1 MRPGVHAIRCVA
13 FLAIAPAISPAWAQ
27 TPAAGAKA
35 ESGELEVVVVT
46 ARKREESL
54 QEVPIAV
61 STVSGEQMLD
71 THITRATEIAN
82 YIPNLTINGAFG
94 VVNPQIF
101 IRGVGNN
108 DFNDNAG
115 ATVGVY
121 QDEVYL
127 SAPAGK
133 LVQTYDLESVQVL
146 RGPQG
151 TLFGRNNTAGAITF
165 TSARPSGDFEGYVRA
180 TLGNLER
187 MDVEGAMSFPI
198 GDSLSGRV
206 ALQRNSRAGYSKN
219 LDENGAVR
227 EEIGEIDELAGRVL
241 LRWQRD
247 NLDIV
252 LNLNMSDADNER
264 LPGKSFGINPDG
276 TDFGG
281 FVNPDPGNIRQN
293 SANYKEIEQ
302 VETRGAILNAS
313 YELTDFTLSSISAYY
328 NAERYVTLDVDKSPN
343 NLLHIIRAPESKQ
356 YSQELRIT
364 SNGDERLDWIGG
376 LYYLREDLAV
386 DTTFAFGGPREPFF
400 PQLYNSDTETYA
412 AYAELI
418 YSLTDR
424 LSFTGGARYTVDQR
438 YFDIIVDGGAAVP
451 FTQFENEWKEWGWR
465 GILDYKLSD
474 STMLYAS
481 VSRSFQGGG
490 YNGGSFTLAEVG
502 EGFDPEFLLA
512 YEVGTK
518 LSFAG
523 GRLTANMAAFY
534 YDYTDPQVFTLDG
547 GQAGGVSAGFVST
560 IVNAD
565 SATVKGFELEIV
577 AHPTDSLT
585 INAGIGLL
593 DTAYGELVLPGPN
606 NTIISGK
613 GNDLIG
619 APEVDLS
626 FGFTQA
632 FPVSYGEYSLSA
644 DYNYRSRRYFDITQR
659 DVMSGGGY
667 GLING
672 RFAFTARNGLQVGLW
687 GKNLADEEYVTF
699 KADLSTFGGFI
710 ENFYDAPRTYG
721 VDVTYRFE

>member
-1 MRPGVHAIRCVA
+1 AAPCAALVTIA
-13 FLAIAPAISPAWAQ
+13 LAPTPSWAQ
-27 TPAAGAKA
+27 AQSSGVEAA
-35 ESGELEVVVVT
+35 SSSIEVIVVT
-46 ARKREESL
+46 ARQREESL
-54 QEVPIAV
+54 QDVPIAV
-61 STVSGEQMLD
+61 STVSGEQMLE
-71 THITRATEIAN
+71 THITRATEIQN
-82 YIPNLTINGAFG
+82 YVPNLTINGAFG

-165 TSARPSGDFEGYVRA
+165 TSTRPDGEFEGYARA
-180 TLGNLER
+180 TLGNFER
-187 MDVEGAMSFPI
+187 LDFEGAMSFPI
-198 GDSLSGRV
+198 AEGLSGRV
-206 ALQRNSRAGYSKN
+206 AVQRNTRSGYADS
-219 LDENGAVR
+219 LDASGQVR
-227 EEIGEIDELAGRVL
+227 EEIGEIEELAGRVL
-241 LRWQRD
+241 LRWRSD
-247 NLDIV
+247 ALDVV
-252 LNLNMSDADNER
+252 LNVNFSDADNDR
-264 LPGKSFGINPDG
+264 LPGKSFGVNPDG

-281 FVNPDPGNIRQN
+281 FVNPDPGDIRQN
-293 SANYKEIEQ
+293 SANYKEIEK

-313 YELTDFTLSSISAYY
+313 YELADFTLSSISAYY

-343 NLLHIIRAPESKQ
+343 NLLHIIRAPESRQ
-356 YSQELRIT
+356 FSQELRIT
-364 SNGDERLDWIGG
+364 SNGDKTLDWIGG
-376 LYYLREDLAV
+376 LYYLREDLRV
-386 DTTFAFGGPREPFF
+386 DTLFAFGGPPEPFF

-412 AYAELI
+412 AYAEVI
-418 YSLTDR
+418 YSFNDR
-424 LSFTGGARYTVDQR
+424 LSFTGGARYTVDER
-438 YFDIIVDGGAAVP
+438 YFDIIVGGGAAIP
-451 FTQFENEWKEWGWR
+451 FTQFDNEWKEWGWR

-474 STMLYAS
+474 GAMIYAS

-502 EGFDPEFLLA
+502 DGFDPEFLLA
-512 YEVGTK
+512 YEAGAK
-518 LSFAG
+518 LSFAD
-523 GRLTANMAAFY
+523 GRLSANLAAFY

-547 GQAGGVSAGFVST
+547 GQAGGASAGFVST

-565 SATVKGFELEIV
+565 SATVKGAEIELV
-577 AHPTDSLT
+577 ARPTDSLT
-585 INAGIGLL
+585 LNAGIGLL

-606 NTIISGK
+606 NTIISGE
-613 GNDLIG
+613 GNELIG
-619 APEVDLS
+619 APDVDLS
-626 FGFTQA
+626 FGFTQL
-632 FPVSYGEYSLSA
+632 FPVRYGEYSLSA

-659 DVMSGGGY
+659 EIMSGDGY
-667 GLING
+667 GLINA
-672 RFAFTARNGLQVGLW
+672 RFGFAAPNGWRVGLW

-721 VDVTYRFE
+721 VDFTYRFR

>member
-1 MRPGVHAIRCVA
+1 MRLGVNATRCAV
-13 FLAIAPAISPAWAQ
+13 LVAIALGTLPPRSQAQ
-27 TPAAGAKA
+27 TTRTEAA
-35 ESGELEVVVVT
+35 SGDIEVVVVT

-54 QEVPIAV
+54 QDVPIAV
-61 STVSGEQMLD
+61 STVSGEQMFE
-71 THITRATEIAN
+71 THITRATEIQN
-82 YIPNLTINGAFG
+82 YVPNLTINGAFG

-165 TSARPSGDFEGYVRA
+165 TSTRPNGEFEGYVRA
-180 TLGNLER
+180 TLGNFER
-187 MDVEGAMSFPI
+187 MDFEGAMSFPL
-198 GDSLSGRV
+198 GESLSGRV
-206 ALQRNSRAGYSKN
+206 ALQRNSRAGYADT
-219 LDENGAVR
+219 LDANGEVR
-227 EEIGEIDELAGRVL
+227 EEIGDVEELAGRFL

-247 NLDIV
+247 HLDVV
-252 LNLNMSDADNER
+252 LNLNFSDADNDR

-293 SANYKEIEQ
+293 SANYKELEK
-302 VETRGAILNAS
+302 VETHGAILNAS
-313 YELTDFTLSSISAYY
+313 YEFADFTLSSITAHYA
-328 NAERYVTLDVDKSPN
+328 AERDVTLDVDKSPN
-343 NLLHIIRAPESKQ
+343 NLLHIIRAPESRQ
-356 YSQELRIT
+356 FSQELRIT
-364 SNGDERLDWIGG
+364 SNGNKALDWIGG
-376 LYYLREDLAV
+376 LYYLREDLPV
-386 DTTFAFGGPREPFF
+386 DTLFAFGGPREPFF

-418 YSLTDR
+418 YSVSDR

-438 YFDIIVDGGAAVP
+438 YFDIIVGGGAAIP
-451 FTQFENEWKEWGWR
+451 FTQFENEWNEWGWR
-465 GILDYKLSD
+465 GILDYKFTD
-474 STMLYAS
+474 SAMIYAS

-512 YEVGTK
+512 YEIGAK
-518 LSFAG
+518 LSFAS
-523 GRLTANMAAFY
+523 GRLTANVAAFY

-547 GQAGGVSAGFVST
+547 GQAGGASAGFVST

-577 AHPTDSLT
+577 ARPTDSLA

-626 FGFTQA
+626 LGFTQTFA
-632 FPVSYGEYSLSA
+632 VSYGEFSVSG
-644 DYNYRSRRYFDITQR
+644 DYNYRARRYFDITQR

-672 RFAFTARNGLQVGLW
+672 RFAFSAPNGLQVGVW

-710 ENFYDAPRTYG
+710 ENFYDVPRTYG
-721 VDVTYRFE
+721 VDFTYRFR

>member
-1 MRPGVHAIRCVA
+1 MKLVINAVSCAALVAIHMA
-13 FLAIAPAISPAWAQ
+13 AAPAAAQ
-27 TPAAGAKA
+27 AQSGVEGASS
-35 ESGELEVVVVT
+35 EIEVVVVT

-54 QEVPIAV
+54 QDVPIAV
-61 STVSGEQMLD
+61 STVSGEQMLE
-71 THITRATEIAN
+71 THITRATEIQN

-151 TLFGRNNTAGAITF
+151 TLFGRNNTAGAIAF
-165 TSARPSGDFEGYVRA
+165 TSARPDGKLEGYVRA
-180 TLGNLER
+180 TLGNFER
-187 MDVEGAMSFPI
+187 MDFEGAMSFPI
-198 GDSLSGRV
+198 GESLSGRV
-206 ALQRNSRAGYSKN
+206 ALQRNTRAGYADN
-219 LDENGAVR
+219 LDENGLVR
-227 EEIGEIDELAGRVL
+227 EEIGDIEELAGRFL

-247 NLDIV
+247 NLDVV
-252 LNLNMSDADNER
+252 LNLNFSDADNDR

-281 FVNPDPGNIRQN
+281 FLNPDPGNIRQN
-293 SANYKEIEQ
+293 SANYKEVEE

-313 YELTDFTLSSISAYY
+313 YELTDFTVSSITAYY

-343 NLLHIIRAPESKQ
+343 NLLHIIRAPQSRQ
-356 YSQELRIT
+356 FSQELRIT
-364 SNGDERLDWIGG
+364 SNGDKALDWIAG
-376 LYYLREDLAV
+376 LYYLREDLRV
-386 DTTFAFGGPREPFF
+386 DTLFAFGGPPEPFF

-418 YSLTDR
+418 YSLSDR
-424 LSFTGGARYTVDQR
+424 LSFTGGARYTVDER
-438 YFDIIVDGGAAVP
+438 YFDIIVGGGAAVP
-451 FTQFENEWKEWGWR
+451 FTQFQNEWNEWGWR
-465 GILDYKLSD
+465 GILDYKFTD
-474 STMLYAS
+474 STMIYAS

-512 YEVGTK
+512 YEVGAK

-534 YDYTDPQVFTLDG
+534 YDYADPQVFTLDG

-565 SATVKGFELEIV
+565 SATVKGFELELV
-577 AHPTDSLT
+577 ARPTDSLT
-585 INAGIGLL
+585 LNAGIGLL

-613 GNDLIG
+613 GNNLIG
-619 APEVDLS
+619 APDVDLS
-626 FGFTQA
+626 FGFAQV
-632 FPVSYGEYSLSA
+632 FPVSYGEYSLSG

-672 RFAFTARNGLQVGLW
+672 RFAFTASNGMQFGVW
-687 GKNLADEEYVTF
+687 GKNLADEQYVTF

-721 VDVTYRFE
+721 VDFTYRFR

>member
-1 MRPGVHAIRCVA
+1 MQLVTNAVPCAALVAIQMAAAPG
-13 FLAIAPAISPAWAQ
+13 LAQAQ
-27 TPAAGAKA
+27 AARVEAA
-35 ESGELEVVVVT
+35 SSEIEVIVVT

-54 QEVPIAV
+54 QDVPIAV
-61 STVSGEQMLD
+61 STVSGEQMLE
-71 THITRATEIAN
+71 THITRATEIQN

-151 TLFGRNNTAGAITF
+151 TLFGRNNTAGAIAF
-165 TSARPSGDFEGYVRA
+165 TSTRPDGKLEGYVRA

-187 MDVEGAMSFPI
+187 MDFEGAMSFPI
-198 GDSLSGRV
+198 SESLSARV
-206 ALQRNSRAGYSKN
+206 AVQRNTRAGYADN
-219 LDENGAVR
+219 LDESGLVR
-227 EEIGEIDELAGRVL
+227 EEIGDIQELAGRFL

-247 NLDIV
+247 NLDVV
-252 LNLNMSDADNER
+252 LSLNFSDADNDR

-281 FVNPDPGNIRQN
+281 FVNPDPGNVRQN
-293 SANYKEIEQ
+293 SANYKEVEE
-302 VETRGAILNAS
+302 VETGGAILSAS
-313 YELTDFTLSSISAYY
+313 YELTDFTVSSITAYY

-343 NLLHIIRAPESKQ
+343 NLLHIIRAPQSRQ
-356 YSQELRIT
+356 FSQELRIT
-364 SNGDERLDWIGG
+364 SNGNKALDWIAG
-376 LYYLREDLAV
+376 LYYLREDLRV
-386 DTTFAFGGPREPFF
+386 DTLFAFGGPPEPFF
-400 PQLYNSDTETYA
+400 PQLYNSDTDTYA

-418 YSLTDR
+418 YSLSDR
-424 LSFTGGARYTVDQR
+424 LSFTGGARYTVDER
-438 YFDIIVDGGAAVP
+438 YFDIIVGGGAAVP
-451 FTQFENEWKEWGWR
+451 FSQFENEWNEWGWR
-465 GILDYKLSD
+465 GILDYKFTD
-474 STMLYAS
+474 STMIYAS

-512 YEVGTK
+512 YEVGAK
-518 LSFAG
+518 LSFAS

-565 SATVKGFELEIV
+565 SASVKGFELELV
-577 AHPTDSLT
+577 ARPTDSLT
-585 INAGIGLL
+585 LSAGIGLL

-606 NTIISGK
+606 DTIISGK
-613 GNDLIG
+613 GNNLIG

-626 FGFTQA
+626 FGFTQV
-632 FPVSYGEYSLSA
+632 FPVSYGEYSLSG

-672 RFAFTARNGLQVGLW
+672 RFAFTASNGMQFGVW
-687 GKNLADEEYVTF
+687 GKNLADEQYVTF

-721 VDVTYRFE
+721 VDFTYRFR

>member
-1 MRPGVHAIRCVA
+1 MRTACNAAPCAALVTIA
-13 FLAIAPAISPAWAQ
+13 LAPTPSWAQ
-27 TPAAGAKA
+27 TPGAGVEAA
-35 ESGELEVVVVT
+35 SSSIEVIVVT

-54 QEVPIAV
+54 QDVPIAV
-61 STVSGEQMLD
+61 STVSGEQMLE
-71 THITRATEIAN
+71 THITRATEIQN
-82 YIPNLTINGAFG
+82 YVPNLTINGAFG

-165 TSARPSGDFEGYVRA
+165 TSARPDGEFEGYVRA
-180 TLGNLER
+180 TLGNFER
-187 MDVEGAMSFPI
+187 MDFEGAMSFPI
-198 GDSLSGRV
+198 SEGLSGRV
-206 ALQRNSRAGYSKN
+206 ALQRNTREGYADS
-219 LDENGAVR
+219 LDASGAVR
-227 EEIGEIDELAGRVL
+227 EEIGDIEELAGRML
-241 LRWQRD
+241 LRWQRE
-247 NLDIV
+247 NLDVV
-252 LNLNMSDADNER
+252 LNVNFSDADNDR

-281 FVNPDPGNIRQN
+281 FVNPDPGDIRQN

-313 YELTDFTLSSISAYY
+313 YELSDFTVSSITAYY

-343 NLLHIIRAPESKQ
+343 NLLHIIRAPESRQ
-356 YSQELRIT
+356 FSQELRIT
-364 SNGDERLDWIGG
+364 SNGDKAVDWIGG
-376 LYYLREDLAV
+376 LYYLREDLRV
-386 DTTFAFGGPREPFF
+386 DTLFAFGGPPEPFF

-412 AYAELI
+412 AYAEVI
-418 YSLTDR
+418 YSLNDR
-424 LSFTGGARYTVDQR
+424 LSFTGGARYTVDER
-438 YFDIIVDGGAAVP
+438 YFDIIVGGGAAIP

-465 GILDYKLSD
+465 GILDYKFSD
-474 STMLYAS
+474 GAMIYGS

-512 YEVGTK
+512 YEVGAK
-518 LSFAG
+518 LSFAS
-523 GRLTANMAAFY
+523 GRLTANLAAFY

-547 GQAGGVSAGFVST
+547 GQAGGASAGFVST

-565 SATVKGFELEIV
+565 SATVKGAEIELV
-577 AHPTDSLT
+577 ARPTDSLT
-585 INAGIGLL
+585 LNAGIGLL

-606 NTIISGK
+606 NTIISGE
-613 GNDLIG
+613 GNELIG
-619 APEVDLS
+619 APDVDLS
-626 FGFTQA
+626 FGFTQL
-632 FPVSYGEYSLSA
+632 FPVRYGEYSLSA

-659 DVMSGGGY
+659 EIMSGAGY
-667 GLING
+667 GLINARCAFAAPNG
-672 RFAFTARNGLQVGLW
+672 WRFGVW
-687 GKNLADEEYVTF
+687 GKNLTDEEYVTF

-721 VDVTYRFE
+721 VDFTYRFR

>member
-1 MRPGVHAIRCVA
+1 MKPGIHAASCAALV
-13 FLAIAPAISPAWAQ
+13 AIALATTTAWGQAQPGGVEAASGDIS
-27 TPAAGAKA
+27 
-35 ESGELEVVVVT
+35 EVVVVT

-54 QEVPIAV
+54 QDVPISV
-61 STVSGEQMLD
+61 STVSGEQMLE
-71 THITRATEIAN
+71 THITRAVEIQN

-133 LVQTYDLESVQVL
+133 LVQTFDLESVQVL

-165 TSARPSGDFEGYVRA
+165 SSTRPNGELEGYARA

-187 MDVEGAMSFPI
+187 LDFEGALSFPI
-198 GDSLSGRV
+198 SESLSGRV
-206 ALQRNSRAGYSKN
+206 AVQRNTRAGYADN
-219 LDENGAVR
+219 LDANGVVR
-227 EEIGEIDELAGRVL
+227 EEIGDVEELAGRVL

-247 NLDIV
+247 NLDVV
-252 LNLNMSDADNER
+252 LNLSFSDADNDR

-281 FVNPDPGNIRQN
+281 FINPDPDNIREN
-293 SANYKEIEQ
+293 SANYKEIEEA
-302 VETRGAILNAS
+302 ETRGAFLTAS
-313 YELTDFTLSSISAYY
+313 YAFTDFTVSSISAYY

-343 NLLHIIRAPESKQ
+343 NLLHIIRAPESQ
-356 YSQELRIT
+356 QFSQEFRIT
-364 SNGDERLDWIGG
+364 SNGDNVLDWIAG

-386 DTTFAFGGPREPFF
+386 DTLFAFGGPSEPFF
-400 PQLYNSDTETYA
+400 PQNYNSDTDTYA
-412 AYAELI
+412 AYAEVI
-418 YSLTDR
+418 YSLSDR

-438 YFDIIVDGGAAVP
+438 DFDIIVGGGALIP
-451 FTQFENEWKEWGWR
+451 FTQFHNEWEEWGWR

-474 STMLYAS
+474 SAMIYAS

-490 YNGGSFTLAEVG
+490 YNGGSFTLEEVG
-502 EGFDPEFLLA
+502 DGFDPEFLLA
-512 YEVGTK
+512 YEVGAK
-518 LSFAG
+518 LSFAS

-547 GQAGGVSAGFVST
+547 GQAGGASAGFVST
-560 IVNAD
+560 IVNAE
-565 SATVKGFELEIV
+565 SATVKGFELELS

-593 DTAYGELVLPGPN
+593 DTAYGELVLPGPDD
-606 NTIISGK
+606 TIISGK

-626 FGFTQA
+626 LGFSQV
-632 FPVSYGEYSLSA
+632 FPVGNGEFSLSGN
-644 DYNYRSRRYFDITQR
+644 YNYRERRYFDITQR
-659 DVMSGGGY
+659 EIMSGGGY

-672 RFAFTARNGLQVGLW
+672 RFAYNAQNGLQFGIW

-721 VDVTYRFE
+721 VDFTYRF

>member
-1 MRPGVHAIRCVA
+1 MKLVINAVSCAVLVAIHMA
-13 FLAIAPAISPAWAQ
+13 A
-27 TPAAGAKA
+27 TPAAAQA
-35 ESGELEVVVVT
+35 QSGVDAASSEIEVVVVT

-54 QEVPIAV
+54 QDVPIAV
-61 STVSGEQMLD
+61 STVSGEQMLE
-71 THITRATEIAN
+71 THITRATEIQN

-151 TLFGRNNTAGAITF
+151 TLFGRNNTAGAIAF
-165 TSARPSGDFEGYVRA
+165 TSKRPDGKLEGYVRA

-187 MDVEGAMSFPI
+187 MDFEGAMSFPLSE
-198 GDSLSGRV
+198 SLSGRV
-206 ALQRNSRAGYSKN
+206 ALQRNTRAGYADN
-219 LDENGAVR
+219 LDATGAVR
-227 EEIGEIDELAGRVL
+227 EEIGDIEELAGRFL

-252 LNLNMSDADNER
+252 LNLNLSDADNDR

-281 FVNPDPGNIRQN
+281 FINPDPGNIRQN
-293 SANYKEIEQ
+293 SANYKEVEE
-302 VETRGAILNAS
+302 VETRGAILSAS
-313 YELTDFTLSSISAYY
+313 YELADFTVSSITAHYD
-328 NAERYVTLDVDKSPN
+328 AERYVTLDVDKSPN
-343 NLLHIIRAPESKQ
+343 NLLHIIRAPQSRQ
-356 YSQELRIT
+356 FSQELRIT
-364 SNGDERLDWIGG
+364 SNGNKALDWIAG
-376 LYYLREDLAV
+376 LYYLREDLRV
-386 DTTFAFGGPREPFF
+386 DTLFAFGGPSEPFF
-400 PQLYNSDTETYA
+400 AQLYNSDTETYA

-418 YSLTDR
+418 YSLSDR
-424 LSFTGGARYTVDQR
+424 LSFTGGARYTVDER
-438 YFDIIVDGGAAVP
+438 YFDIIVGGGAAVP
-451 FTQFENEWKEWGWR
+451 FSQFENEWNEWGWR
-465 GILDYKLSD
+465 GILDYKFTD
-474 STMLYAS
+474 STMIYAS

-512 YEVGTK
+512 YEVGVK
-518 LSFAG
+518 LAFAS

-565 SATVKGFELEIV
+565 NATVKGFELELV
-577 AHPTDSLT
+577 ARPTDSLT

-606 NTIISGK
+606 NTVISGK
-613 GNDLIG
+613 GNNLIG

-626 FGFTQA
+626 FGFAQV
-632 FPVSYGEYSLSA
+632 FPVSYGEYSLSG

-667 GLING
+667 GAING
-672 RFAFTARNGLQVGLW
+672 RFAFTASNGMQFGVW
-687 GKNLADEEYVTF
+687 GKNLADEQYVTF

-721 VDVTYRFE
+721 VDFTYRFR

>member
-1 MRPGVHAIRCVA
+1 MQRVIDAVSCTALAA
-13 FLAIAPAISPAWAQ
+13 FAAAVMPALAPAR
-27 TPAAGAKA
+27 AAGVEAA
-35 ESGELEVVVVT
+35 SSEIEVVVVT

-54 QEVPIAV
+54 QDVPIAV

-71 THITRATEIAN
+71 THITRATEIQT
-82 YIPNLTINGAFG
+82 YVPNLTINGAFG

-133 LVQTYDLESVQVL
+133 LVQTYDVESVQVL

-165 TSARPSGDFEGYVRA
+165 TSTRPDGEFEGYVRG
-180 TLGNLER
+180 TLGNFER
-187 MDVEGAMSFPI
+187 MDFEGAMSFPI
-198 GDSLSGRV
+198 GEGFSGRV
-206 ALQRNSRAGYSKN
+206 ALQRNSRGGYADS
-219 LDENGAVR
+219 LDGSGTVR
-227 EEIGEIDELAGRVL
+227 EEIGDIEELAGRVL

-247 NLDIV
+247 NLDVV
-252 LNLNMSDADNER
+252 LNLNFSDADNDR

-281 FVNPDPGNIRQN
+281 FVNPDPGNIREN
-293 SANYKEIEQ
+293 SSNYKEIEE

-313 YELTDFTLSSISAYY
+313 YALTNFTLSSISAYY

-356 YSQELRIT
+356 FSQEFRIT
-364 SNGDERLDWIGG
+364 SNGNTALDWIGG

-386 DTTFAFGGPREPFF
+386 DTLFAFGGPPEPFF

-412 AYAELI
+412 AYAEVI
-418 YSLTDR
+418 YSLSDR

-438 YFDIIVDGGAAVP
+438 HFDIIVGGGAAIP
-451 FTQFENEWKEWGWR
+451 FTQFDNEWNEWGWR
-465 GILDYKLSD
+465 GILDYKLTD
-474 STMLYAS
+474 STMIYAS
-481 VSRSFQGGG
+481 ISRSFQGGG

-565 SATVKGFELEIV
+565 SATVKGFELELV
-577 AHPTDSLT
+577 ARPTDSLT
-585 INAGIGLL
+585 LNAGIGLL
-593 DTAYGELVLPGPN
+593 DSAYGELVLPGPN

-613 GNDLIG
+613 GNKLIS
-619 APEVDLS
+619 APDVDLS
-626 FGFTQA
+626 VGFAQL
-632 FPVSYGEYSLSA
+632 FPVSYGEYSLSGN
-644 DYNYRSRRYFDITQR
+644 YNYRSRRYFDITQR
-659 DVMSGGGY
+659 EVMSGGGY
-667 GLING
+667 GLVNG
-672 RFAFTARNGLQVGLW
+672 RVAFTSANGLQFGVW
-687 GKNLADEEYVTF
+687 GKNLTDEEYVTF

-721 VDVTYRFE
+721 VDFTYRFR